1 MARTAARFKQ
11 DDVRRVLRTVRE
23 LGMGARVDL
32 VNGVIDVFPKP
43 LDMPAGQGNRPAA
56 TIEDFRM

>member
-1 MARTAARFKQ
+1 MPRTRGRFTQ
-11 DDVRRVLRTVRE
+11 DDVKRVLRAVRD

-43 LDMPAGQGNRPAA
+43 LDMPAGQGAKPVAP
-56 TIEDFRM
+56 IEDFRM

>member
-11 DDVRRVLRTVRE
+11 DDVKRVLRVARE

-32 VNGVIDVFPKP
+32 VNGIIDILPKP
-43 LDMPAGQGNRPAA
+43 IEMPDRKDTPPVVG
-56 TIEDFRM
+56 DFSL